1 MSRITLPA
9 LLLAV
14 GLIVA
19 SCADSIN
26 AADMSIGS
34 KTSVQSLGITA
45 FPITAEQ
52 ARQIAE
58 KETGGVAI
66 EVDTDKEDGVA
77 VFDVRVRLAN
87 ETKTEFKEVVI
98 RTSDGA
104 VLSTAADD
112 ANSDSEGDSEGDS
125 EASADSDG

>member
-1 MSRITLPA
+1 MSASVRTS
-9 LLLAV
+9 LAS
-14 GLIVA
+14 A
-19 SCADSIN
+19 MS
-26 AADMSIGS
+26 SIGS

-52 ARQIAE
+52 APQIAE

-66 EVDTDKEDGVA
+66 EVDTDKKDGVA

-98 RTSDGA
+98 RASDGA
-104 VLSTAADD
+104 VLIAAADD
-112 ANSDSEGDSEGDS
+112 ANSDSEGEGDS
-125 EASADSDG
+125 DYGQEGADSDG